1 MCLEFYCYECKESKD
16 KETIETEFI
25 DNQFT
30 YEYGSQIATYGKN
43 EHVAYCPTCETQLNI
58 KETY

>member
-1 MCLEFYCYECKESKD
+1 MCLEYYCYECKESKD
-16 KETIETEFI
+16 KESCKTEFI
-25 DNQFT
+25 DNEFT

-43 EHVAYCPTCETQLNI
+43 EIISYCPNCGSQLNI